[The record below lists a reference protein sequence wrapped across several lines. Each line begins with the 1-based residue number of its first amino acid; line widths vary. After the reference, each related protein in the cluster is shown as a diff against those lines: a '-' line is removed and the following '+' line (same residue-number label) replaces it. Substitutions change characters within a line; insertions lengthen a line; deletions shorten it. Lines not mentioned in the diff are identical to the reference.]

1 MLILIINV
9 NPGLKRAFC
18 QLKVFFFVNQL
29 KKRPVRLSLC
39 VCVRD
44 REAESFV
51 YTESTALLT
60 ALDWTGL
67 DWSGLDQVGLG
78 LHQMRVGVEGAGSE
92 LGWGGVG
99 WGGQTGW
106 WWGEWDQSGMQPS
119 LRQHK
124 QHADTVTGNIVII
137 IILLFKVSLKTSKL
151 YKKEENRFFALMKNT
166 FFDFSLLQRRF

>member
-1 MLILIINV
+1 MN
-9 NPGLKRAFC
+9 
-18 QLKVFFFVNQL
+18 
-29 KKRPVRLSLC
+29 
-39 VCVRD
+39 

-67 DWSGLDQVGLG
+67 VWTGSGGKG
-78 LHQMRVGVEGAGSE
+78 THQMRSGAGRRGQE
-92 LGWGGVG
+92 LREGGVRWGLGWDGR
-99 WGGQTGW
+99 
-106 WWGEWDQSGMQPS
+106 DQSGMQPS

-137 IILLFKVSLKTSKL
+137 IIILLFKVSLETSKL

-166 FFDFSLLQRRF
+166 FFDFFSLLQRRF

>member
-1 MLILIINV
+1 MN
-9 NPGLKRAFC
+9 
-18 QLKVFFFVNQL
+18 
-29 KKRPVRLSLC
+29 
-39 VCVRD
+39 
-44 REAESFV
+44 REAESFR

-60 ALDWTGL
+60 ALDWTGS
-67 DWSGLDQVGLG
+67 DGTGTPPDEGGSWGVVARFGEGEGEKRRGGGCRQFVGG
-78 LHQMRVGVEGAGSE
+78 RGH
-92 LGWGGVG
+92 
-99 WGGQTGW
+99 
-106 WWGEWDQSGMQPS
+106 SGMQPS

>member
-1 MLILIINV
+1 MN
-9 NPGLKRAFC
+9 
-18 QLKVFFFVNQL
+18 
-29 KKRPVRLSLC
+29 
-39 VCVRD
+39 

-67 DWSGLDQVGLG
+67 VWTGSGGTGTPSDEGGSWRGGV
-78 LHQMRVGVEGAGSE
+78 RVEGRGR
-92 LGWGGVG
+92 
-99 WGGQTGW
+99 GQTGW
-106 WWGEWDQSGMQPS
+106 GFWGGRDQSGMQPS

-124 QHADTVTGNIVII
+124 QHADTVTGNIVIII

-166 FFDFSLLQRRF
+166 FFDFFSPPTKKILIQENKYSKKSQKII